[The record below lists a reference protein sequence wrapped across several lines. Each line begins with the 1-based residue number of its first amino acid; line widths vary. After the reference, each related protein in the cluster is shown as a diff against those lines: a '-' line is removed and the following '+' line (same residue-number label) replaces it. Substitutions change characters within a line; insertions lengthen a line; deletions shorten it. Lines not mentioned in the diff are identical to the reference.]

1 MLMESKG
8 FEQLKVWQKAHSL
21 TLKIY
26 QVTRS
31 FPKEEQFGLIS
42 QIKRA
47 CISVCANIAEGQS
60 KTRKDFL
67 RFLDISLASL
77 QETKYYLILSKDLAI
92 LDSEKF
98 RDLIQSTDEVGKMLH
113 GLKKAI
119 KTKISNHS

>member
-1 MLMESKG
+1 MESKG

>member
-1 MLMESKG
+1 MESKG

-67 RFLDISLASL
+67 RFLDSSLASL

-98 RDLIQSTDEVGKMLH
+98 RDLIQSTDEVGKMLY

>member
-1 MLMESKG
+1 MESKG

-98 RDLIQSTDEVGKMLH
+98 RDLIQSTDEVGKMLY